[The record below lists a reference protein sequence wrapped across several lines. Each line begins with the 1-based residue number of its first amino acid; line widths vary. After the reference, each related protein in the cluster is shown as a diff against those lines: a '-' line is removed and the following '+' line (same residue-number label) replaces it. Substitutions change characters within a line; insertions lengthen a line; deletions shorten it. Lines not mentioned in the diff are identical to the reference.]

1 MDATSL
7 KAPVIRTFVCVKIA
21 APWNFAVSA
30 KQWTKS
36 CPLRLKFSP
45 CPDHQIVWI
54 NPGANPQKSPFS
66 FWILPPK
73 FSPKPQRIDGQRQH
87 LRQCR
92 LQHGRQEALQ
102 LRAIAWSVTRL
113 DMHFIG
119 SKHANHGYFFGA
131 VYHTLKQ
138 KKAVSQTI
146 ENCIPQH
153 TISDCSGWVKVGNK
167 DTGSWAGSP
176 SLTLRAC
183 GWRQSEDVHGAIQ
196 YLSAG
201 AMPKTRGQPCCT
213 KAGHCFHRVL
223 RLRRRWRQLRVAQ
236 RASMMTSAARPS
248 AASAPH
254 FRGPENGFAWNW
266 KVWD

>member
-54 NPGANPQKSPFS
+54 NPGANPKNHLSHSEFS
-66 FWILPPK
+66 PK

-119 SKHANHGYFFGA
+119 SKHANHMAIFLELYIIPWSKKSCFANHRKLYTPAHDQRLQWLGKGW
-131 VYHTLKQ
+131 KQ
-138 KKAVSQTI
+138 RHRELSWISQ
-146 ENCIPQH
+146 P
-153 TISDCSGWVKVGNK
+153 DP
-167 DTGSWAGSP
+167 A
-176 SLTLRAC
+176 
-183 GWRQSEDVHGAIQ
+183 
-196 YLSAG
+196 
-201 AMPKTRGQPCCT
+201 
-213 KAGHCFHRVL
+213 
-223 RLRRRWRQLRVAQ
+223 RLRMATKWGRPRSDPIPERWSHAENTRPAMLHKGRALLSSGTSSSSEVATTA
-236 RASMMTSAARPS
+236 RSTTS
-248 AASAPH
+248 
-254 FRGPENGFAWNW
+254 
-266 KVWD
+266 